1 MATLAGVAGT
11 SNLQPPVLETGA
23 LAIELHSYIKDL
35 VAAEPL
41 MLPRL
46 LPNSCHLMRA
56 AAVIA
61 DRKTVSSLAA
71 ASSCIVSVTWL

>member
-1 MATLAGVAGT
+1 MTLRDGARR
-11 SNLQPPVLETGA
+11 SRPNLETGA

-35 VAAEPL
+35 AAAEPL
-41 MLPRL
+41 MLPICY
-46 LPNSCHLMRA
+46 PSSHFMRA
-56 AAVIA
+56 AAFIA